1 MADGNAG
8 PWSAIRTS
16 NTPRVV
22 TLGDTLV
29 TATSAENSTVGTD
42 TSVSPTAGRTPSRS
56 PGTTGTATPRPAQAA
71 ARVAAW
77 GSPVTRHTM
86 ERRTRPPSSGR
97 PGSRLKAATS
107 ALDARSEAAVQSALE
122 RLMSGRTTLVIA
134 HRLAT
139 VQSADAIA
147 VMEKGV
153 VVEFGSH
160 AELSVREGGVYN
172 ALVNSQRLSFTDA

>member
-1 MADGNAG
+1 MVFQNYALFPHMTVEQNVGYPQKLRGVNA
-8 PWSAIRTS
+8 
-16 NTPRVV
+16 
-22 TLGDTLV
+22 
-29 TATSAENSTVGTD
+29 AEIKRSVEEALSTVKLEGLGHRGITEL
-42 TSVSPTAGRTPSRS
+42 SGGQR
-56 PGTTGTATPRPAQAA
+56 Q
-71 ARVAAW
+71 RVAIARAILKDA
-77 GSPVTRHTM
+77 PVLILD
-86 ERRTRPPSSGR
+86 E
-97 PGSRLKAATS
+97 ATS

-160 AELSVREGGVYN
+160 EALSVREGGVYN